1 MRAASTPSSEFI
13 VVPGGAGFVG
23 SHLCERLLATGRY
36 VLALDNFS
44 TGTPDHVEHLRG
56 HERFGLMR
64 ADIVEKLPQV
74 VERAGRIVNLA
85 CPASP
90 SYYQREPVQTT
101 LASAV
106 GIWHLLEMAQR
117 SGARLLQVSTSE
129 VYGDPQV
136 HPQLESYWG
145 HVNPT
150 GPRSCYDEG
159 KRCAEALCFAYQRQ
173 FGVRIGIARLFN
185 CYGPRLR
192 PGDGR
197 VVSNFIVQALRGEAL
212 TVYGDGQQT
221 RSFCYVD
228 DTVDALLRLMD
239 SPAAGPLNIG
249 NPVEH
254 TILELAEKVLRLT
267 GSRSALRREPL
278 PPDDPTRRRPD
289 IACARRE
296 LGWEPRISLDDGLAE
311 TIRHFRDRLG
321 MPARSMRLA
330 AHAGAARREIVD
342 AVATVSTDAAT
353 DAAPATLTET
363 APEIAAL
370 RASANTPTGTGS
382 ALT

>member
-1 MRAASTPSSEFI
+1 
-13 VVPGGAGFVG
+13 
-23 SHLCERLLATGRY
+23 
-36 VLALDNFS
+36 
-44 TGTPDHVEHLRG
+44 
-56 HERFGLMR
+56 
-64 ADIVEKLPQV
+64 
-74 VERAGRIVNLA
+74 
-85 CPASP
+85 
-90 SYYQREPVQTT
+90 
-101 LASAV
+101 
-106 GIWHLLEMAQR
+106 
-117 SGARLLQVSTSE
+117 
-129 VYGDPQV
+129 
-136 HPQLESYWG
+136 
-145 HVNPT
+145 
-150 GPRSCYDEG
+150 
-159 KRCAEALCFAYQRQ
+159 
-173 FGVRIGIARLFN
+173 
-185 CYGPRLR
+185 
-192 PGDGR
+192 

-321 MPARSMRLA
+321 MPARSTRLA
-330 AHAGAARREIVD
+330 AHAGAARREFVD

-370 RASANTPTGTGS
+370 RASASTPTGTGS
-382 ALT
+382 TLT